1 MIASVF
7 SKTRPINYLLIG
19 FFIVISFIAYI
30 ISKEKFN
37 LDWLNVI
44 NQSLF
49 LGLIIASTVLVNFIS
64 LKNDL
69 TKNNTYAAFLFFTF
83 MLFFPSIFENKNIL
97 ISNFLL
103 LLALRRLISLKSM
116 ISTKEKI
123 FDASFWIFLS
133 ALFHFWSVFYIILV
147 FISIILDVSRDFK
160 NWLIPFIA
168 LFTVIILFF
177 LFNEILDN
185 SLYERLLNKTYI
197 GFNFSYFE
205 NVYQNLA
212 LAIFTSI
219 SLLLFVSFIT
229 GINKKMLNMQT
240 SYKKILFSFVLGVGI
255 YILSANKNN
264 GYLAFSLAP
273 LAIIGANF
281 LEDLKT
287 NWVKETTL
295 YIFFFLGVF
304 FFITQL

>member
-7 SKTRPINYLLIG
+7 NKTRPINYLLIG
-19 FFIVISFIAYI
+19 FLIFISFFSYI
-30 ISKEKFN
+30 ISKEKAHF
-37 LDWLNVI
+37 DWSNVI

-49 LGLIIASTVLVNFIS
+49 LFLIIASTILVNFIS

-69 TKNNTYAAFLFFTF
+69 TKNNTYAALLFFTF

-133 ALFHFWSVFYIILV
+133 ALFHFWSIFYIILV
-147 FISIILDVSRDFK
+147 FVSIILDVSRDFK

-168 LFTVIILFF
+168 LLTVTILFF
-177 LFNEILDN
+177 LFNEALDN
-185 SLYERLLNKTYI
+185 TLLERLLNKTYI
-197 GFNFSYFE
+197 SFNFSYFE
-205 NVYQNLA
+205 NIYQNLA

-219 SLLLFVSFIT
+219 SLLLFVSFIMVLS
-229 GINKKMLNMQT
+229 KKLLNMQT
-240 SYKKILFSFVLGVGI
+240 SYKKILFSFILGI
-255 YILSANKNN
+255 SIFILSANKNN

-295 YIFFFLGVF
+295 YIFFFLGVI

>member
-1 MIASVF
+1 MIASIF

-19 FFIVISFIAYI
+19 FLIVICFFSLI
-30 ISKEKFN
+30 ICENKFYF
-37 LDWLNVI
+37 DWPNVL

-49 LGLIIASTVLVNFIS
+49 LFLIIASTILVNFIS

-69 TKNNTYAAFLFFTF
+69 TKNNTYAALLFFIF
-83 MLFFPSIFENKNIL
+83 MMFFPSIFENKNIL

-116 ISTKEKI
+116 LNTKEKI

-133 ALFHFWSVFYIILV
+133 ALFHFWSIFYIILV

-168 LFTVIILFF
+168 LFTVTILFF
-177 LFNEILDN
+177 LSNEILDN
-185 SLYERLLNKTYI
+185 SLLERLLNKTYI
-197 GFNFSYFE
+197 SLNFSYFE

-219 SLLLFVSFIT
+219 SLLLFVGFIM

-240 SYKKILFSFVLGVGI
+240 SYKKVLFSFVLGVGI
-255 YILSANKNN
+255 FILSANKNN

-295 YIFFFLGVF
+295 YIFFFLSVF